1 MLDTIVRCSFCFG
14 FMTIAFRYRINSN
27 LTNRKLFIHLI
38 PNHYEQNRKN
48 QRER

>member
-1 MLDTIVRCSFCFG
+1 MLDTIMRCSLCFG
-14 FMTIAFRYRINSN
+14 FIAIALHYRINSG
-27 LTNRKLFIHLI
+27 LTNRNLFIHLI